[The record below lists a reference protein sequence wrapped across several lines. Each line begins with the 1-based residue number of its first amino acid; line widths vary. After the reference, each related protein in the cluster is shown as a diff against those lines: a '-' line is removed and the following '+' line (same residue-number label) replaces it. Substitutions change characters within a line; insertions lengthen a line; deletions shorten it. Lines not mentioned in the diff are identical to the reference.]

1 MYEKMKSQLVGR
13 MTDHFD
19 VANINYILEQLDI
32 VMFDY
37 DLIQKERGLII
48 YENGVPEILKNF
60 IACKKVQGMAKGSLD
75 NYYLIMSKFFQFIQ
89 KPLDKIDTND
99 VRVFLFKYQEMK
111 GISNRT
117 LDQYQTIIKAFFT
130 WCCDEEYLERNITKK
145 LKPVKYTRKERESLT
160 QFELEKLRS
169 VCETKRDT
177 AIVEFLYS
185 TGCRVSELCNVK
197 INDIDWNTKEV
208 NVLGKGSKWRT
219 TFLNAKSEFA
229 LKEYLKER
237 DDESEYLFVSERKP
251 HNKLKKDG
259 IDKRFREL
267 SELANIGK
275 KITPHVLRHTN
286 ATTGLQNGMPV
297 TDVQKILGHER
308 IDTTMVYAKVS
319 LTEVHNNHRKYVI

>member
-1 MYEKMKSQLVGR
+1 MYENLKSQLVGR
-13 MTDHFD
+13 LSDHFD
-19 VANINYILEQLDI
+19 VANISYILEQLDI

-48 YENGVPEILKNF
+48 YENGVPEILKTF
-60 IACKKVQGMAKGSLD
+60 IACKKVEGKSMASLQ
-75 NYYLIMSKFFQFIQ
+75 NYLLILKLFFMMVQ
-89 KPLDKIDTND
+89 KPLDKITSND
-99 VRVFLFKYQEMK
+99 IRVFLNQYQQMRD
-111 GISNRT
+111 ISNRT
-117 LDQYQTIIKAFFT
+117 LDQYQTYIKSFFT
-130 WCCDEEYLERNITKK
+130 WCFDEEYLERNIAKK